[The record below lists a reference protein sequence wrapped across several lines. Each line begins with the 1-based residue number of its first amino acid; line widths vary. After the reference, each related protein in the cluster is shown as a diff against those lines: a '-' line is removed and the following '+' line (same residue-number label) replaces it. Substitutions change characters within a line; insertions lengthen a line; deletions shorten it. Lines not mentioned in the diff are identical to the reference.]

1 MIARCPALFIAAPAS
16 GQGKT
21 SVTAGLARLH
31 RRNGRRVRVF
41 KTGPDFLDPIM
52 LEHAGG
58 MPVYNLDLW
67 MGGERHCRE
76 LLHAAARSADVILIE
91 GVMGLYDGSHSS
103 ADLAQRFGVPV
114 ALVIDA
120 AAMAQTFAA
129 VAEGLVRH
137 RPALPVAG
145 VLANGVGGGS
155 HAALLEKSMSG
166 DVPFLGALA
175 RGESMTLPS
184 RHLGLLPPAEVA
196 DLDRRLDDLASA
208 LTGTR
213 LARLPP
219 ATAFH
224 APAPRTV
231 PLLLR
236 GVRIAVARDPAFTFL
251 YPANLD
257 TLRQLGA
264 ELSFFSPLRD
274 RRLPDCHALYL
285 PGGYPEL
292 HLRALDANRALHGA
306 LADHHARGRPTLAEC
321 GGLLYL
327 LESLTDAAGG
337 HGRMAGVL
345 PGRGVME
352 RNLVNLGLHTVNLPE
367 GELRG
372 HTFHHSRCEVRLE
385 PIARSRASRHH
396 GHAEAVYRTGRLT
409 ASYLHLY
416 FPSNPEAAARLF
428 AP

>member
-1 MIARCPALFIAAPAS
+1 
-16 GQGKT
+16 
-21 SVTAGLARLH
+21 
-31 RRNGRRVRVF
+31 
-41 KTGPDFLDPIM
+41 
-52 LEHAGG
+52 
-58 MPVYNLDLW
+58 